1 MKIWEKSGTE
11 FSPEVMAFTK
21 GKDLDFDQRLA
32 RYDIQGSLAHIA
44 MLQHIGT
51 ISDEE
56 HRLLKT
62 ELESLLADVVLGRF
76 SINPDAED
84 VHSYIEQLLI
94 ERTGDAGRK
103 VHTGRSRNDQVAL
116 DIKLYLRDELRQ
128 LKENVLLLF
137 DQWLV
142 LSERF
147 QHLLM
152 PGYTHMQAGMPSSF
166 GLWFGAYAESL
177 TDDMELLLAAWQV
190 INKNPLGSGA
200 GYGSSFPL
208 DRQMTT
214 DLLGFA
220 QMNYNSIYAQ
230 MARGKGE
237 KVVAIALAGIAT
249 TLSRFSMDVCLYMG
263 QDFGFISFPDRLT
276 TGSSIMPHKR
286 NPDVFE
292 LIRAKCNRIQ
302 AVPNELTLLMNNL
315 PAGYHRDVQLTK
327 QILFPALDDLRECLH
342 MALLML
348 EEIVVHEDLLTREK
362 YRYIYT
368 VEKIN
373 ELVNQG
379 IPFRKAYRQ
388 VGAEVM
394 AGTFQYTAAIRHTHE
409 GSMGNLCN
417 DGIRDAMQR
426 LLARASW

>member
-1 MKIWEKSGTE
+1 MKIWEKSGTVLR
-11 FSPEVMAFTK
+11 PEVMAFTR

-32 RYDIQGSLAHIA
+32 RYDILGTLAHIA
-44 MLQHIGT
+44 MLQRIGT
-51 ISDEE
+51 ISEEE

-62 ELESLLADVVLGRF
+62 ELESLLANVTLGDF
-76 SINPDAED
+76 AISADAED
-84 VHSYIEQLLI
+84 VHSYIEQVLI

-116 DIKLYLRDELRQ
+116 DIKLYLRDEIRQ
-128 LKENVLLLF
+128 LKDSVLLLF
-137 DQWLV
+137 DQWLA
-142 LSERF
+142 LSGRF
-147 QHLLM
+147 QQVLM

-230 MARGKGE
+230 MTRGKGE
-237 KVVAIALAGIAT
+237 KIVAIALAGIAA

-263 QDFGFISFPDRLT
+263 QDFGFISFPDHLT

-302 AVPNELTLLMNNL
+302 SVPNELTLLMSNL
-315 PAGYHRDVQLTK
+315 PVGYHRDVQLTK
-327 QILFPALDDLRECLH
+327 QILFPALDDLKEC
-342 MALLML
+342 MDISLLML
-348 EEIVVHEDLLTREK
+348 EEIVVNDNLLSQEK
-362 YRYIYT
+362 YRHIYT

-379 IPFRKAYRQ
+379 VPFRKAYRQ
-388 VGAEVM
+388 VGEEVM
-394 AGTFQYTAAIRHTHE
+394 AGRFHYAAPVRHTHE
-409 GSMGNLCN
+409 GSIGNLCN
-417 DGIRDAMQR
+417 TGIRDTMQR
-426 LLARASW
+426 LLARATW